1 MLLAAVDLVC
11 LGRLLAKLECT
22 YLLDGMFHT
31 YGDEEYH
38 DPPPA
43 PASGKKLF
51 PAPEKKEKKLFFRLR
66 KVPKNSAGQVDSENF
81 D

>member
-11 LGRLLAKLECT
+11 PRRLLARLECT

-38 DPPPA
+38 DPRPGSDLRKKVI
-43 PASGKKLF
+43 SGSG
-51 PAPEKKEKKLFFRLR
+51 KKEKKLFFRLR